1 MVSHQPDQ
9 RQPAGYQARPRP
21 SAPSGSF
28 GLVSVVAQ
36 GVRAGRVRDARGRS
50 DVVKIAVMGTG
61 AMGGYVGARLAVKG
75 TGVTFIARGRH
86 LAAIRE
92 RGLRVQSPL
101 GDVHVDP
108 AAATDD
114 PAAVGE
120 VDVVLLGTKLYDV
133 ETAARA
139 LRPMLGADTAVVCV
153 QNGVDAPD
161 IVARECGGTHV
172 VGGVVL
178 INGEITAPGVIRHH
192 ALNRLTLGELDGRP
206 SARVERLAALASA
219 AGIETAVSQD
229 IRLEIWRKFLFLAP
243 MAALSAMT
251 RVPLERI
258 RRHPET
264 WRLVEQGMREV
275 VAVANAQ
282 GIGVTED
289 DVQRTLAFVQ
299 GMPAT
304 WRASLA
310 VDLEQGRRLEVEWLS
325 GAVCRLGQAAGIDTP
340 LHRVALGALLPHA
353 AGGVATPA

>member
-108 AAATDD
+108 AAATGD
-114 PAAVGE
+114 PASVGE

-133 ETAARA
+133 EAAARA
-139 LRPMLGADTAVVCV
+139 ISPLLGRGTAVVCL
-153 QNGVDAPD
+153 QNGVDAPQ
-161 IVARECGGTHV
+161 IVARLHGRERV
-172 VGGVVL
+172 IGGVVM
-178 INGEITAPGVIRHH
+178 INGEITGPGVIRHN
-192 ALNRLTLGELDGRP
+192 ALNRLTLGELDGR
-206 SARVERLAALASA
+206 STARLETLTALANA
-219 AGIETAVSQD
+219 AGIETSSSRD
-229 IRLEIWRKFLFLAP
+229 IRREIWLKFLVLAP

-251 RVPLERI
+251 RV
-258 RRHPET
+258 
-264 WRLVEQGMREV
+264 
-275 VAVANAQ
+275 
-282 GIGVTED
+282 
-289 DVQRTLAFVQ
+289 
-299 GMPAT
+299 
-304 WRASLA
+304 
-310 VDLEQGRRLEVEWLS
+310 
-325 GAVCRLGQAAGIDTP
+325 
-340 LHRVALGALLPHA
+340 
-353 AGGVATPA
+353 